1 MTDETPTP
9 LDDRLQRLAREQ
21 ERLFA
26 ELVAGERR
34 FRGLAKAVWRVQED
48 ERRRLARE
56 LHDGLGQTLTALKIR
71 LERLRQRVGDSQ
83 PELARELTEPVE
95 LAAAALGEARRL
107 SRFLRPQVLDDLGL
121 TPALSWLARSFEE
134 WTGFTVRLHVPGD
147 PAEENGS
154 RRLDPD
160 LETLVFRFVQEG
172 LNNAV
177 KHSGGDQAEVSV
189 ELEDGKLHV
198 RVADFGDGFDP
209 SEVRGSD
216 GAGSGLSGL
225 RERVRVFGGRF
236 HLDAAPGRGTVL
248 QAVLPLEVPRA
259 REDSR

>member
-1 MTDETPTP
+1 MTDEPLTP
-9 LDDRLQRLAREQ
+9 LDDRLRRLAREQ

-71 LERLRQRVGDSQ
+71 LERIQQRVGDEH
-83 PELARELTEPVE
+83 PELVRELGEPVDM
-95 LAAAALGEARRL
+95 AAAALAEARRL

-121 TPALSWLARSFEE
+121 GAALSWLARSFEE
-134 WTGFTVRLHVPGD
+134 SMGFSVAVTLP
-147 PAEENGS
+147 ENPPS
-154 RRLDPD
+154 KRLDPD

-177 KHSGGDQAEVSV
+177 KHSGGDRAEVSV
-189 ELEDGKLHV
+189 ELDDGKLQV
-198 RVADFGDGFDP
+198 RVADFGDGFDAA
-209 SEVRGSD
+209 EARGSD

-248 QAVLPLEVPRA
+248 QAVLPLEEPRA